1 MSPPELRGADAAH
14 SHIGCRPSA
23 SLGRRAP
30 SRARS
35 RRGVALAARPA
46 ARHCTRKYKLS
57 VSYMR
62 GYHDRGLD
70 RIKNTICTQYRIKQ
84 AYQNAGC
91 KHLARSPGRLPSR
104 KAAHERRYA
113 RWLSPP
119 AISMLALSNGTR
131 ISLSG
136 RAAPITLSESR
147 VAAPSLLVSAWRPP
161 AHARRLQMETA
172 PPPVDSGAQ
181 RGWRR
186 GVRSAR

>member
-1 MSPPELRGADAAH
+1 MYETESLYLRVQ
-14 SHIGCRPSA
+14 C
-23 SLGRRAP
+23 
-30 SRARS
+30 
-35 RRGVALAARPA
+35 RGVAAMCIQHTIHPALHATFMSCRHARSTFT
-46 ARHCTRKYKLS
+46 RHCTRKYKLS

>member
-1 MSPPELRGADAAH
+1 MCRHCRCSCAVSCLLCTSTCARIRRLRQSRLPVRDTLTL
-14 SHIGCRPSA
+14 PS
-23 SLGRRAP
+23 
-30 SRARS
+30 
-35 RRGVALAARPA
+35 
-46 ARHCTRKYKLS
+46 RHCTRKYKLS

-70 RIKNTICTQYRIKQ
+70 RIKNTICTQYRIKK
-84 AYQNAGC
+84 AYQNASC

-136 RAAPITLSESR
+136 RAAPITLSEWLR
-147 VAAPSLLVSAWRPP
+147 HRCWYTCMWRPP
-161 AHARRLQMETA
+161 AHARRLQVETA